1 MNRLFVLGLLIA
13 LIGFFVMA
21 VAPLLQV
28 SGASQVATAGCVL
41 IFFVP
46 ICFGAGQPQT
56 VGALVLASAAILAV
70 LFVISLLLF
79 LWPIIW
85 KQKQDQH

>member
-13 LIGFFVMA
+13 LVGFFVMA

-28 SGASQVATAGCVL
+28 SSAPQATTAGCIL

-56 VGALVLASAAILAV
+56 VGAAVLASAVILAA

-79 LWPIIW
+79 LWPVVRE
-85 KQKQDQH
+85 QKQDQH